1 MKFSFS
7 LKQLL
12 ECAGE
17 YSLRGDGP
25 ERIEGIAALDKA
37 GAGDL
42 SFLGNSKYRSQ
53 VPGSKASV
61 ILLPLD
67 YEENPQQKGQCYVLV
82 ENPSFVL
89 AKICGWIEKQLRP
102 RPEAGIHPSAV
113 VAAGAQ
119 ISSDAHIGPFC
130 QIECDAIVERGAVL
144 VGHNYVGRGAHIG
157 EDCWIA
163 PRAVVMDYCQLGKRV
178 ILQPGCVIGSDGYG
192 YETRKG
198 VHEKVPQIGAVIL
211 SDDVEIG
218 ANTTIDRARFDQ
230 TIIGPGTKLDNLV
243 QIGHNVATGRGCLI
257 VGQAGIAG
265 STKLGDYVI
274 VGGQVGMAGHLNI
287 GSGSKIASQSGVPGD
302 LPPNS
307 FVRGT
312 PSEPYALEQRLLVLR
327 RRLPEFFKRL
337 SALEEKVHSLESQST
352 SSC

>member
-1 MKFSFS
+1 MKYSFP
-7 LKQLL
+7 LRQLL
-12 ECAGE
+12 EYAGE
-17 YSLRGDGP
+17 YDLRGNGP
-25 ERIEGIAALDKA
+25 EQITGIAALDKA
-37 GAGDL
+37 GPGDL
-42 SFLGNSKYRSQ
+42 SFLGNSKYRSL
-53 VPGSKASV
+53 VADSKASFL
-61 ILLPLD
+61 LLPKD
-67 YEENPQQKGQCYVLV
+67 YEGTPRQEGQCYLLV
-82 ENPSFVL
+82 DSPSLVL
-89 AKICGWIEKQLRP
+89 AKVCGLIEKQLRP

-113 VAAGAQ
+113 IAASAQ
-119 ISSDAHIGPFC
+119 IAADAHIGPFC
-130 QIECDAIVERGAVL
+130 QIESDAMIENGAVL
-144 VGHNYVGRGAHIG
+144 VGHNHIGRGARIG
-157 EDCWIA
+157 EESWLA

-192 YETRKG
+192 YETRNG

-218 ANTTIDRARFDQ
+218 ANTTIDRARFEQ
-230 TIIGPGTKLDNLV
+230 TVIGPGTKLDNLV

-265 STKLGDYVI
+265 STRLGDYVI
-274 VGGQVGMAGHLNI
+274 IGGQVGMAGHLNI

-337 SALEEKVHSLESQST
+337 SALEEKVHSLESQS
-352 SSC
+352 SSPC